1 MKSSEI
7 LYNKTG
13 SDESYTPAY
22 AVAPLLKYIPKNAVV
37 WCPFDT
43 QESEFVKKISK
54 KNKVIASHIDF
65 EQDFLNYEPRQAWDM
80 IISNPPFTCKRLI
93 FERALSFKKPFA
105 LLMTCACL
113 NDKYP
118 LFSFKEANAS
128 PQFLFFDKRIH
139 YKQNGTIEKNT
150 TFMSAYFCRNFLPN
164 QIVLELL

>member
-1 MKSSEI
+1 MISSKI

-13 SDESYTPAY
+13 TDESYTPAY
-22 AVAPLLKYIPKNAVV
+22 AVAPILKYIPRGAVV

-43 QESEFVKKISK
+43 NESEFVKQILK
-54 KNKVIASHIDF
+54 KNKVIASHLDF
-65 EQDFLNYEPRQAWDM
+65 EQDFLKWQPSQAWDV
-80 IISNPPFTCKRLI
+80 IVSNPPFTCKRLI

-118 LFSFKEANAS
+118 LFSFKEAAAA

-139 YKQNGTIEKNT
+139 YKQNGTTEKNT

-164 QIVLELL
+164 QIILETL